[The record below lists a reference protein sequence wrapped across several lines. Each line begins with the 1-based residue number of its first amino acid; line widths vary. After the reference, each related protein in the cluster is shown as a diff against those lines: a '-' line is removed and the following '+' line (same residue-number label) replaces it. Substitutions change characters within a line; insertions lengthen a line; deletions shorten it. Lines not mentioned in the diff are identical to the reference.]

1 MLIKNEHAYM
11 IWCVLG
17 FISISKPWSLDEL
30 SSHDHE
36 PTELTVMDQNEQTY
50 NTYNEFYFVVSR
62 RINPLASLKLSK
74 VEKEKKWRVF
84 K

>member
-50 NTYNEFYFVVSR
+50 NTYN
-62 RINPLASLKLSK
+62 
-74 VEKEKKWRVF
+74 
-84 K
+84 